1 MTPLPTHAQATRF
14 AVFGRNLALIQRHN
28 AEFQQGKHSFEL
40 ALNEF
45 ADLSWEEFSA
55 TRLGY
60 KAARRVRKAPAS
72 HTPSNTTL
80 PAAMDWREKGAVLPA
95 KNQGACGMP
104 TRTQARVARAR
115 THTHTHTQV
124 PARNTHNT
132 GSCWAFSAV
141 CALEGAH
148 FLATGELTS
157 LSEQQ
162 VRWVS

>member
-1 MTPLPTHAQATRF
+1 LTPLPTHAQATRF

-115 THTHTHTQV
+115 ARTHTHTHTHKYPRVTHTTQ
-124 PARNTHNT
+124 ARA
-132 GSCWAFSAV
+132 GLLV
-141 CALEGAH
+141 
-148 FLATGELTS
+148 
-157 LSEQQ
+157 LS
-162 VRWVS
+162 VRWKALTF